1 MRAKRPFRSQ
11 LPALTLLELTVVL
24 LVLLT
29 LMATGFYVT
38 TQVQDWRAGREAAE
52 TLRTVYTAQRMYLA
66 DHPTEPVTDLTM
78 DKLLGYLPNKTL
90 DGDENIIAP
99 TVSSLNETALTIVV
113 DASPPYLAEGGARY
127 DPSGN
132 PTDGVWDVGE

>member
-1 MRAKRPFRSQ
+1 MRATRTSRDSQ
-11 LPALTLLELTVVL
+11 PGLTLLELTVVL

-38 TQVQDWRAGREAAE
+38 SEVKNWRAGREAGE

-78 DKLLGYLPNKTL
+78 TKLLDYLPNKVL
-90 DGDENIIAP
+90 DSDGNIIPP
-99 TVSSLNETALTIVV
+99 TVKSLKNTNLTIVV
-113 DASPPYLAEGGARY
+113 NESPPYLEDGGVRY
-127 DPSGN
+127 DQN
-132 PTDGVWDVGE
+132 DNYTDGVWDVGE